1 LREGGAQFSISMV
14 FFFGRKM
21 ELKKFV
27 ALVFREREREG
38 REMPTQS
45 RQKMDLNLKRFE
57 KCTVKESFV

>member
-27 ALVFREREREG
+27 ALVFREREGGERDANTE
-38 REMPTQS
+38 
-45 RQKMDLNLKRFE
+45 
-57 KCTVKESFV
+57 